1 MVSTIFFY
9 YMEYSRKENL
19 YILLEYAFI
28 KIVKVYLMKIIYGL
42 FVVFFQWRNWRED
55 ITFIASNWIIVDAIT
70 ICLG

>member
-28 KIVKVYLMKIIYGL
+28 KIVEVYLMKIMYDL
-42 FVVFFQWRNWRED
+42 FVVFFSGE
-55 ITFIASNWIIVDAIT
+55 IEEKT
-70 ICLG
+70 